1 MLPLKDYSQNS
12 CYSLLRC
19 TFIHHLMETWLI
31 RQIVNFLVDCLN
43 AFPIQLVLSSQYGI
57 RVRRE
62 QDVIIQRRY
71 EASTPSIKELQ
82 WKINATASAITNNIR
97 IITIEDGKSGDACY
111 RLHPQK

>member
-19 TFIHHLMETWLI
+19 TFIHHLIETWLI
-31 RQIVNFLVDCLN
+31 RQIVYFLVDCLN

-62 QDVIIQRRY
+62 QDVIIKRRY
-71 EASTPSIKELQ
+71 EASTKSIKELD
-82 WKINATASAITNNIR
+82 WEIDAAATAVTNNIR
-97 IITIEDGKSGDACY
+97 IVTVKYDNITLE
-111 RLHPQK
+111 